1 MIEKVPKIRI
11 QYLARQSTSR
21 DAYPEANG
29 VHRLAKNC
37 ATIEAIF
44 KIQLPEKPLA
54 KAYARQY
61 PRLSVNITIDYSVG
75 EKSFRGAVKTLS
87 GGGLFLKDVQ
97 GLEARQEIL
106 IRFRPAKH
114 LRVISAKARI
124 LYLLPET
131 GAGLEFTEITAE
143 DRNTVLRLIHQKTR
157 DRRLNPRAP
166 LATQVQCDQ
175 CMSLA
180 FSRDI
185 SLGGMFIETDDLL
198 PVGSALTV
206 RFNLEQRDKVVTASA
221 KVTYQIER
229 MGMGVVFTEVGQEDC
244 EAIRHYLEGLPT
256 TTAADPAKTKTA

>member
-1 MIEKVPKIRI
+1 VHK
-11 QYLARQSTSR
+11 LAN
-21 DAYPEANG
+21 D
-29 VHRLAKNC
+29 C
-37 ATIEAIF
+37 ATIESIF
-44 KIQLPEKPLA
+44 QIQHHGKPLA

-61 PRLSVNITIDYSVG
+61 PRLSVSMTIDYSVG

-87 GGGLFLKDVQ
+87 GGGLFLSSVE
-97 GLEARQEIL
+97 GLEAGKEIL

-114 LRVISAKARI
+114 LPVISAQAKI
-124 LYLLPET
+124 LYVLPEK
-131 GAGLEFTEITAE
+131 GAGVEFTEIVPE
-143 DRNTVLRLIHQKTR
+143 DRNALLRLIHQKTR

-206 RFNLEQRDKVVTASA
+206 RFNLEQREKVVTASA
-221 KVTYQIER
+221 QVTYGIEK
-229 MGMGVVFTEVGQEDC
+229 MGIGVVFTAIGQEDC
-244 EAIRHYLEGLPT
+244 DAIRHYLESLPAV
-256 TTAADPAKTKTA
+256 TAPAKTKTT